1 MDIDIFKF
9 NNEILNNIQLT
20 SQEYLILKS
29 FESFYQYNKNIE
41 IFYNIINS
49 PSDISIRL
57 IDYFVTKYSKNNK
70 IIFKNQ
76 NEQNNEQNTNLF
88 ISYKQQLKIYQ
99 KKYFDPFSRG
109 DRIPYFIGDK
119 CIITTIG
126 QLNFFKWFFIKN
138 LYTYI
143 KNNQSLIEADMNN
156 KKKNDKKEI
165 KFKKIKLNNFYYHNK
180 NLNKY
185 TNNNNKFSFNK
196 NEKIDKNINKNI
208 VSFSL

>member
-1 MDIDIFKF
+1 MDIDILKL

-29 FESFYQYNKNIE
+29 FELFYQYNDNIE

-70 IIFKNQ
+70 INNIIFKNQ
-76 NEQNNEQNTNLF
+76 NEQNTNIY

-138 LYTYI
+138 LYNYI
-143 KNNQSLIEADMNN
+143 KNNKSLIEVEMNN
-156 KKKNDKKEI
+156 KKKMIKK
-165 KFKKIKLNNFYYHNK
+165 K
-180 NLNKY
+180 
-185 TNNNNKFSFNK
+185 
-196 NEKIDKNINKNI
+196 
-208 VSFSL
+208 